1 MRTRNLQHMSKYHT
15 GAIKPQN
22 VDKQRVRLK
31 DVQNLKAAHTTVAG
45 EQKKGLFSRRAGSVM
60 DFSTNM

>member
-1 MRTRNLQHMSKYHT
+1 MSKYHT